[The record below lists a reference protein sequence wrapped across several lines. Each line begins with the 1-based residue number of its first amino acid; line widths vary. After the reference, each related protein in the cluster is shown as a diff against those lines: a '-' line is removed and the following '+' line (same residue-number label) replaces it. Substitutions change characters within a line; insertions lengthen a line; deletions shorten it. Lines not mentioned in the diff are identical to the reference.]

1 VTTETALR
9 LDGNVPRS
17 NPQLASGGNNPLTM
31 DVTTD
36 GLNLPAS
43 LTNSNS
49 NVKNSQ
55 KEKRNCRVSFIDR
68 VKNLKAYKEKNG
80 HLSVRGKDDMSLYTW
95 CRHVRSVRKG
105 TGEMKLTTDGIA
117 ALDAIG
123 FDWRSE
129 TKASN
134 PRQKPISFIDRVE
147 ALREYKEKNGHTSVR
162 EKDDRSL
169 YKWCSDIRSARRNP
183 ETCTKKV
190 TADRIAALDAIG
202 FDWRLL
208 KSDLRP
214 PSLSICDYVD

>member
-1 VTTETALR
+1 MPTAHYIPLSALKEKGLHPSHPNVTTETAMR
-9 LDGNVPRS
+9 LDGKVPRS

-31 DVTTD
+31 DVTTTD

-80 HLSVRGKDDMSLYTW
+80 HLSVGEKDDKSLYTW
-95 CRHVRSVRKG
+95 CRHVRGARKG
-105 TGEMKLTTDGIA
+105 TCKIKLTTDGIA

-129 TKASN
+129 TKARN
-134 PRQKPISFIDRVE
+134 PCQKPISFNDRVE
-147 ALREYKEKNGHTSVR
+147 ALREYKEKNGHISVR
-162 EKDDRSL
+162 ENDDRSP

-183 ETCTKKV
+183 ETCKRKV
-190 TADRIAALDAIG
+190 KGRSNCSTG
-202 FDWRLL
+202 
-208 KSDLRP
+208 
-214 PSLSICDYVD
+214 